1 MVWYEKLKEFGV
13 SEEEFQRFCER
24 YPTFKNNK
32 ELMAKLYL
40 AVAKGI
46 RVAEPKIVGEFIN
59 VADLM
64 VGVVSRI
71 KVVVVQQVDK
81 RTYVGCPKCNRKLQ
95 AAVNTTVECPKC
107 GVVKAQSLV
116 WTEILAGDNTGEVI
130 LTIPPSVGR
139 VPNEGEIIAV
149 EGVLTENE
157 EFLVYR
163 YASAIQEKQQQIQVV
178 QIQPQAIPQAIT
190 QVTSQQSTQE
200 TKLEFKCSICGKAFK
215 NEPAL
220 KAHVTRMHKEEDT
233 KQVKLESKEEE
244 VKQEE
249 VKPVQETKSP
259 ETKPEAKPPEAK
271 PQEPSSESTIETA
284 MKLARV
290 AATIQKPYEEFK
302 AYLESKFPGINVDE
316 VIAKAGVKVEDGK
329 LKKI

>member
-13 SEEEFQRFCER
+13 SEEEFQRFCEK
-24 YPTFKNNK
+24 YPNFKDNK
-32 ELMAKLYL
+32 ELLAKLYL
-40 AVAKGI
+40 AVVKGI
-46 RVAEPKIVGEFIN
+46 RVAEPKIAGEFTN

-64 VGVVSRI
+64 VGVVSRV

-107 GVVKAQSLV
+107 GVVKAQSLT
-116 WTEILAGDNTGEVI
+116 WTEMLAGDSTGEVI
-130 LTIPPSVGR
+130 LTFSPSIGR
-139 VPNEGEIIAV
+139 IPNEGEIIAV
-149 EGVLTENE
+149 EGVLTEDE

-163 YASAIQEKQQQIQVV
+163 YASATQEKQQVQVIQV
-178 QIQPQAIPQAIT
+178 QSQAIT
-190 QVTSQQSTQE
+190 TTEPQVIAPQSGSITPQVTP
-200 TKLEFKCSICGKAFK
+200 EFKCSKCGKVFK

-220 KAHVTRMHKEEDT
+220 KAHITRMHKEEDA
-233 KQVKLESKEEE
+233 KQVKLESKEGE

-249 VKPVQETKSP
+249 VKPVQETKPP
-259 ETKPEAKPPEAK
+259 ETKPETKETKPP
-271 PQEPSSESTIETA
+271 EPSSESTIETA
-284 MKLARV
+284 VKLARV

-302 AYLESKFPGINVDE
+302 AYIESKFPGINVDE

>member
-13 SEEEFQRFCER
+13 SEEEFQRFCEK
-24 YPTFKNNK
+24 YPNFKDNK
-32 ELMAKLYL
+32 ELLAKLYL
-40 AVAKGI
+40 AVVKGI
-46 RVAEPKIVGEFIN
+46 RVAEPKISGEFIN

-107 GVVKAQSLV
+107 GVVKAQSLT
-116 WTEILAGDNTGEVI
+116 WTEMLAGDSTGEVI
-130 LTIPPSVGR
+130 LTFSPSIGR
-139 VPNEGEIIAV
+139 IPNEGEIIAV

-163 YASAIQEKQQQIQVV
+163 YASAIQEKQQVQVIQV
-178 QIQPQAIPQAIT
+178 QPQAITTTEPQAIAPQSGSIT
-190 QVTSQQSTQE
+190 PQVTP
-200 TKLEFKCSICGKAFK
+200 EFKCSKCGKMFK
-215 NEPAL
+215 NESAL
-220 KAHVTRMHKEEDT
+220 KAHITKMHKEEDT
-233 KQVKLESKEEE
+233 KQVKLESKEEG

-249 VKPVQETKSP
+249 VKPVQETKPP
-259 ETKPEAKPPEAK
+259 ETKPETKPS
-271 PQEPSSESTIETA
+271 EPSSESTIETA
-284 MKLARV
+284 VKLARV

-302 AYLESKFPGINVDE
+302 AYIESKFPGINADE

>member
-1 MVWYEKLKEFGV
+1 MVWYEKLKELNV
-13 SEEEFQRFCER
+13 SEEEFQKFCER
-24 YPTFKNNK
+24 YPTFKDNK

-40 AVAKGI
+40 AVVRGI
-46 RVAEPKIVGEFIN
+46 RVAEPKITGEFTN
-59 VADLM
+59 VSDLM

-71 KVVVVQQVDK
+71 KVVVIQHVDK
-81 RTYVGCPKCNRKLQ
+81 RAYVGCPKCNRKLQ

-107 GVVKAQSLV
+107 GIVKAQSLV

-139 VPNEGEIIAV
+139 VPNEGEIIVV

-163 YASAIQEKQQQIQVV
+163 YASATQDKIQNQTQIQI
-178 QIQPQAIPQAIT
+178 IQPQAMAPQTISQPA
-190 QVTSQQSTQE
+190 QVESEVKEFKCPTCGKVFKSEQALKMHIKQAHKEDAKQAKLEQE
-200 TKLEFKCSICGKAFK
+200 TKLATE
-215 NEPAL
+215 
-220 KAHVTRMHKEEDT
+220 TRP
-233 KQVKLESKEEE
+233 
-244 VKQEE
+244 E
-249 VKPVQETKSP
+249 VKPLESIP
-259 ETKPEAKPPEAK
+259 EEAV
-271 PQEPSSESTIETA
+271 
-284 MKLARV
+284 KLARV

-302 AYLESKFPGINVDE
+302 AYMESKFPGVNIDE

>member
-24 YPTFKNNK
+24 YPTFKDNK

-46 RVAEPKIVGEFIN
+46 KVAEPKIVGEFTN

-178 QIQPQAIPQAIT
+178 QIQPHITTTEPQVIT
-190 QVTSQQSTQE
+190 PQSGSIAPQVTP
-200 TKLEFKCSICGKAFK
+200 EFKCSKCGKVFK

-220 KAHVTRMHKEEDT
+220 KAHITRMHKEEDT

-249 VKPVQETKSP
+249 VKPVQETKP
-259 ETKPEAKPPEAK
+259 PEAKPPEAK
-271 PQEPSSESTIETA
+271 PPEPSSESTIETA

>member
-24 YPTFKNNK
+24 YPTFKDNK

-46 RVAEPKIVGEFIN
+46 KVAEPKIVGEFTN

-163 YASAIQEKQQQIQVV
+163 YASAIQDKQQIQVV
-178 QIQPQAIPQAIT
+178 QIQPQATIPQTIT
-190 QVTSQQSTQE
+190 QVTPQQE
-200 TKLEFKCSICGKAFK
+200 AKPEFKCSICGKVFK

-220 KAHVTRMHKEEDT
+220 KAHITRMHKEEDT

-249 VKPVQETKSP
+249 VKPVQETKP
-259 ETKPEAKPPEAK
+259 PEAKPPEAK
-271 PQEPSSESTIETA
+271 PPEPSSESTIETA